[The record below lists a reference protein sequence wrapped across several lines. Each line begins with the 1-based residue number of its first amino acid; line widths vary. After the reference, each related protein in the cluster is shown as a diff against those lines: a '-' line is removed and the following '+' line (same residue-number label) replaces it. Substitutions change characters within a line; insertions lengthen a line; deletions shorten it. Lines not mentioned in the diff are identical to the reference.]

1 MPIPEAPRVTKW
13 PFLLGD
19 LLLVGFAGFVIV
31 TASWPLSRWEI
42 GAVAV
47 CFLIGAWLAVIPF
60 LREHSGAVKLWEQSN
75 LAEAAQQLDRL
86 VTLANQISA
95 ATGEW
100 RTIQDTATTTNRTA
114 GEITQKMSLE
124 AKAFSDFLQRHD
136 AQEKAALRL
145 EIDKL
150 RRNEGE
156 TLQVIVHL
164 QDHIYALFLAGVRTG
179 QSPLVQQLGQFR
191 AACLD
196 TVRRIGLVAHEAR
209 PGEEFDSKAHQTPD
223 GKEPAPG
230 SRIEGTI
237 ACGYTYQGQAVR
249 RILVALAAE
258 ETTSTTSLAAVD
270 PSELPGL
277 AISGTIPTSP
287 VHQPG
292 ESESPATEEA

>member
-19 LLLVGFAGFVIV
+19 VLLVGLAGFLIF

-42 GAVAV
+42 LAVAS
-47 CFLIGAWLAVIPF
+47 CFILGAWMAIIPF
-60 LREHSGAVKLWEQSN
+60 LREHTAAVKLWEQSN

-100 RTIQDTATTTNRTA
+100 QGIQETAVRTYKTA
-114 GEITQKMSLE
+114 EEVTQKMTGE
-124 AKAFSDFLQRHD
+124 ARAFSDFLQRHD

-150 RRNEGE
+150 RRTEGE

-196 TVRRIGLVAHEAR
+196 TVRRIGLMAHEAR
-209 PGEEFDSKAHQTPD
+209 PGDEFDPKVHQSPD

-237 ACGYTYQGQAVR
+237 ACGSTYQGQPVR
-249 RILVALAAE
+249 RILVALMPP
-258 ETTSTTSLAAVD
+258 ETTTTASIASAL

-277 AISGTIPTSP
+277 TAGAPAD
-287 VHQPG
+287 
-292 ESESPATEEA
+292 ESAAEAGPEADPEEV